1 MVVLVNHKN
10 KEVQAVRHYFSQ
22 CKSKEIFSD
31 AQGQLTLQSVFR
43 FGQNL
48 NSIETLWFSSQP
60 AKNAEDLI

>member
-10 KEVQAVRHYFSQ
+10 KEVQAVRHYDSQ

-31 AQGQLTLQSVFR
+31 AQGQLTLQSVFG

-48 NSIETLWFSSQP
+48 NSIETLWFSS
-60 AKNAEDLI
+60 